1 MKVNKIISLV
11 LVFILSLLSSISV
24 IARQD
29 LSKSFNEK
37 KLRERIKYL
46 SSDAMEGRGPETN
59 GAKLATKYIADELK
73 TIGVK
78 GGMADGGYFQ
88 NVPLYAV
95 KTDPNTIIT
104 AEVKDKMESF
114 YFANDFVAFTAAQT
128 SGEVYL
134 DSQVVFVGY
143 GIDAPNYKWND
154 YKGEEKD
161 YRNKVLLM
169 MVNDPPATAEE
180 PDLFGGRALT
190 YNGRWTYKFEEA
202 ARRGAVGVILIHT
215 DESAG
220 YGWNVVRTSNGN
232 WRYDIK
238 RQADDKTPFLHMRSW
253 MTNDSAKRLVKLAGK
268 DLDQMRESA
277 KTRDFTPVNLGINI
291 KAKIKSET
299 KMVDSPNIVGIIEGS
314 DAKLKNEYVVYTA
327 HWDHLGIGSPNA
339 KGDRIY
345 NGALD
350 NSTGVAC
357 LLGIAEVLMNMPAA
371 QRPKRSS
378 VFLFTTAE
386 EQGLLGADYYTKNP
400 VFPLDKTS
408 ANINI
413 DSANIFGITT
423 DFAALGT
430 ERSTLNAIVE
440 SVAIER
446 NLSVSPD
453 ARPEQGSFFR
463 SDHFPFAKAGIPAI
477 SMEGGTKFAGQS
489 ADYAG
494 RVFKT
499 YNDQNYHQASDEY
512 DENWKMDGVIQEAEI
527 GLAIGIKAANAKELM
542 KFNSNDEF
550 ARAQKR

>member
-1 MKVNKIISLV
+1 MKMNKVISLM
-11 LVFILSLLSSISV
+11 LVIILSLMSV
-24 IARQD
+24 VARQD

-95 KTDPNTIIT
+95 KTDPNTIMT
-104 AEVKDKMESF
+104 AENKDKMESF

-134 DSQVVFVGY
+134 DSQIVFAGY

-154 YKGEEKD
+154 YKGEEKN
-161 YRNKVLLM
+161 YRNKILLI

-190 YNGRWTYKFEEA
+190 YFGRWTYKFEEA
-202 ARRGAVGVILIHT
+202 ARRGAAGVILIHT

-238 RQADDKTPFLHMRSW
+238 RNPEDKTPFLHMRSW

-268 DLDQMRESA
+268 DLDQLRESA

-291 KAKIKSET
+291 KTKIKSET
-299 KMVDSPNIVGIIEGS
+299 KVVDSPNVVGVIEGS

-371 QRPKRSS
+371 SRPKRSS

-413 DSANIFGITT
+413 DSANIFGTTT

-430 ERSTLNAIVE
+430 ERSTLNALVE

-477 SMEGGTKFAGQS
+477 SMEGGTKFVGQP
-489 ADYAG
+489 ADYADK
-494 RVFKT
+494 VFKT
-499 YNDQNYHQASDEY
+499 YNAQNYHQPSDEY

-527 GLAIGIKAANAKELM
+527 GLAIGIKAANAKDLM
-542 KFNSNDEF
+542 KFNANDEF